1 MRCAKVGSRM
11 LCAFC
16 QFGSCVSAVNSA
28 SPPSMRTRRSEPRT
42 ALSKRFSSHSSA
54 TRSAPETTT
63 SGVPIMSSQKIG
75 PCSRVMRIRS
85 WIGAPPSTVSMLPST
100 GVRGGCGIGCS
111 LLRAMG
117 LGGPPCLAP
126 ILPRRAATRKLP
138 AERHWARPIL
148 SYSRP
153 THSPREETVK
163 VGFIGV
169 GNMGGPMCR
178 NIVKRSNHQV
188 TVFDLNAAALKTCT
202 DLGATA
208 AKSVAD
214 VTKGADVVMTS
225 LPMPRD
231 VEAVTL
237 GDNGILANIGKG
249 QTYIDLSTNAPSM
262 VKKIGAAMA
271 AKGIAMLDAPVSG
284 GTTGAEAATI
294 AIMVGGDKKV
304 FDDALP
310 VLQSFSANVIH
321 MGALGSGTVAKL
333 VNNMLSF
340 CNMAALVEG
349 MMLGTSAGL
358 DPDKLLHVIANA
370 SGNSNAIKNFTLRA
384 LPGKYSPPSFALD
397 LAYKDLHLALELGD
411 ELGVPLQQG
420 ASTHNL
426 QRLAKGMGFGPDDS
440 CSVLRVYETMLGRKV
455 KP

>member
-1 MRCAKVGSRM
+1 
-11 LCAFC
+11 
-16 QFGSCVSAVNSA
+16 
-28 SPPSMRTRRSEPRT
+28 
-42 ALSKRFSSHSSA
+42 
-54 TRSAPETTT
+54 
-63 SGVPIMSSQKIG
+63 
-75 PCSRVMRIRS
+75 
-85 WIGAPPSTVSMLPST
+85 
-100 GVRGGCGIGCS
+100 
-111 LLRAMG
+111 
-117 LGGPPCLAP
+117 
-126 ILPRRAATRKLP
+126 
-138 AERHWARPIL
+138 
-148 SYSRP
+148 
-153 THSPREETVK
+153 VK

-188 TVFDLNAAALKTCT
+188 TVFDLNASALKACT
-202 DLGATA
+202 DVGATA
-208 AKSVAD
+208 GKSVAD
-214 VTKGADVVMTS
+214 VTKGADLVLTS

-231 VEAVTL
+231 VEKVAL
-237 GDNGILANIGKG
+237 GEGGILANITKG

-262 VKKIGAAMA
+262 VKRIGAAMA
-271 AKGIAMLDAPVSG
+271 EKGIAMLDAPVSG

-304 FDDALP
+304 YDDALP

-321 MGALGSGTVAKL
+321 MGGLGSGTVAKL

-340 CNMAALVEG
+340 CNMSALVEG

-420 ASTHNL
+420 AATHNL
-426 QRLAKGMGFGPDDS
+426 QRMAKGMGFGPDDS
-440 CSVLRVYETMLGRKV
+440 TSVLRVYEKMLGRKV
-455 KP
+455 KA

>member
-1 MRCAKVGSRM
+1 
-11 LCAFC
+11 
-16 QFGSCVSAVNSA
+16 
-28 SPPSMRTRRSEPRT
+28 
-42 ALSKRFSSHSSA
+42 
-54 TRSAPETTT
+54 
-63 SGVPIMSSQKIG
+63 
-75 PCSRVMRIRS
+75 
-85 WIGAPPSTVSMLPST
+85 
-100 GVRGGCGIGCS
+100 
-111 LLRAMG
+111 
-117 LGGPPCLAP
+117 
-126 ILPRRAATRKLP
+126 
-138 AERHWARPIL
+138 
-148 SYSRP
+148 
-153 THSPREETVK
+153 VK

-208 AKSVAD
+208 AKSAAE
-214 VTKGADVVMTS
+214 VTRGADVVMTS
-225 LPMPRD
+225 LPMPKD

-284 GTTGAEAATI
+284 GTVGAEAATI

-321 MGALGSGTVAKL
+321 MGELGTGTVAKL
-333 VNNMLSF
+333 VNNMMAF
-340 CNMAALVEG
+340 CNAAAAAEG
-349 MMLGTSAGL
+349 LMLGVTAGL
-358 DPDKLLHVIANA
+358 DPAKLIQVISSS
-370 SGNSNAIKNFTLRA
+370 SGNSSVFKSFSERA
-384 LPGKYSPPSFALD
+384 LSGSFSPPSFALN
-397 LAYKDLHLALELGD
+397 LAHKDLHLAMELAD
-411 ELGVPLQQG
+411 ELDVPLPQG
-420 ASTHNL
+420 SATHNL
-426 QRLAKGMGFGPDDS
+426 QRMARGMGLGPADS
-440 CSVLRVYETMLGRKV
+440 SAVLRVYETVLKRTI

>member
-1 MRCAKVGSRM
+1 
-11 LCAFC
+11 
-16 QFGSCVSAVNSA
+16 
-28 SPPSMRTRRSEPRT
+28 
-42 ALSKRFSSHSSA
+42 
-54 TRSAPETTT
+54 
-63 SGVPIMSSQKIG
+63 
-75 PCSRVMRIRS
+75 
-85 WIGAPPSTVSMLPST
+85 
-100 GVRGGCGIGCS
+100 
-111 LLRAMG
+111 
-117 LGGPPCLAP
+117 
-126 ILPRRAATRKLP
+126 
-138 AERHWARPIL
+138 
-148 SYSRP
+148 
-153 THSPREETVK
+153 VK

-178 NIVKRSNHQV
+178 NIVKKSNHQV

-208 AKSVAD
+208 AKSVAE

-225 LPMPRD
+225 LPMPKD

-237 GDNGILANIGKG
+237 GDGGILANIGKG

-284 GTTGAEAATI
+284 GTVGAEAATI

-321 MGALGSGTVAKL
+321 MGELGTGTVAKL
-333 VNNMLSF
+333 VNNMLAF
-340 CNMAALVEG
+340 CNAAAAAEG
-349 MMLGTSAGL
+349 LMLGVTAGL
-358 DPDKLLHVIANA
+358 DPQKLIQVVANS
-370 SGNSNAIKNFTLRA
+370 SGNSNAFKSFSERA
-384 LPGKYSPPSFALD
+384 LSGKLDPSFALN

-411 ELGVPLQQG
+411 ELGVPLPQG

-426 QRLAKGMGFGPDDS
+426 QRLARGMGLGPKDS
-440 CSVLRVYETMLGRKV
+440 SAILKVYETALGRTV
-455 KP
+455 RR

>member
-1 MRCAKVGSRM
+1 M
-11 LCAFC
+11 
-16 QFGSCVSAVNSA
+16 
-28 SPPSMRTRRSEPRT
+28 
-42 ALSKRFSSHSSA
+42 
-54 TRSAPETTT
+54 
-63 SGVPIMSSQKIG
+63 
-75 PCSRVMRIRS
+75 
-85 WIGAPPSTVSMLPST
+85 
-100 GVRGGCGIGCS
+100 
-111 LLRAMG
+111 
-117 LGGPPCLAP
+117 
-126 ILPRRAATRKLP
+126 
-138 AERHWARPIL
+138 
-148 SYSRP
+148 
-153 THSPREETVK
+153 K

-208 AKSVAD
+208 AKSIAE

-225 LPMPRD
+225 LPMPKD

-237 GDNGILANIGKG
+237 GDGGILANIAKG

-321 MGALGSGTVAKL
+321 MGGLGSGTVAKL

-340 CNMAALVEG
+340 CNMAALSEG
-349 MMLGTSAGL
+349 MMLGTSYGL
-358 DPDKLLHVIANA
+358 DPEKLLHVISSS
-370 SGNSNAIKNFTLRA
+370 SGNSNAIKNFTAARAAGQVLAAVLRA
-384 LPGKYSPPSFALD
+384 RPRLQGPASRARARRRARRAAARRAPRRTTCSAWPRAWARARRQLVGPACLRDGAGPQGQAMTTGTPITRRSLGAL
-397 LAYKDLHLALELGD
+397 
-411 ELGVPLQQG
+411 LGVRFVASAAAARRVVSALRSAGHCALICSCLRTRRARSTGLQ
-420 ASTHNL
+420 A
-426 QRLAKGMGFGPDDS
+426 R
-440 CSVLRVYETMLGRKV
+440 
-455 KP
+455 

>member
-1 MRCAKVGSRM
+1 
-11 LCAFC
+11 
-16 QFGSCVSAVNSA
+16 
-28 SPPSMRTRRSEPRT
+28 
-42 ALSKRFSSHSSA
+42 
-54 TRSAPETTT
+54 
-63 SGVPIMSSQKIG
+63 
-75 PCSRVMRIRS
+75 
-85 WIGAPPSTVSMLPST
+85 
-100 GVRGGCGIGCS
+100 
-111 LLRAMG
+111 
-117 LGGPPCLAP
+117 
-126 ILPRRAATRKLP
+126 
-138 AERHWARPIL
+138 
-148 SYSRP
+148 
-153 THSPREETVK
+153 VK

-178 NIVKRSNHQV
+178 NIIKRSNHQV

-202 DLGATA
+202 DLGATP
-208 AKSVAD
+208 AKSVAE

-237 GDNGILANIGKG
+237 GDNGILATINKG

-333 VNNMLSF
+333 VNNMLAF
-340 CNMAALVEG
+340 CNAAAAAEG
-349 MMLGTSAGL
+349 LMLGTAAGL
-358 DPDKLLHVIANA
+358 DPKKLIQVVSNS
-370 SGNSNAIKNFTLRA
+370 SGNSNALKNLSERA
-384 LPGKYSPPSFALD
+384 LSGDFKASFALD

-426 QRLAKGMGFGPDDS
+426 QRLARGMGLGSSDS
-440 CSVLRVYETMLGRKV
+440 SSILRVYETALKRTV
-455 KP
+455 KR

>member
-1 MRCAKVGSRM
+1 M
-11 LCAFC
+11 
-16 QFGSCVSAVNSA
+16 
-28 SPPSMRTRRSEPRT
+28 
-42 ALSKRFSSHSSA
+42 
-54 TRSAPETTT
+54 
-63 SGVPIMSSQKIG
+63 
-75 PCSRVMRIRS
+75 
-85 WIGAPPSTVSMLPST
+85 
-100 GVRGGCGIGCS
+100 
-111 LLRAMG
+111 
-117 LGGPPCLAP
+117 
-126 ILPRRAATRKLP
+126 
-138 AERHWARPIL
+138 
-148 SYSRP
+148 
-153 THSPREETVK
+153 K

-188 TVFDLNAAALKTCT
+188 TVFDLNAAAMKTCT

-208 AKSVAD
+208 ARSVAEA
-214 VTKGADVVMTS
+214 TRGADVVMTS

-237 GDNGILANIGKG
+237 GDGGILASITKG

-284 GTTGAEAATI
+284 GTVGAEAATI

-321 MGALGSGTVAKL
+321 MGELGTGTVAKL
-333 VNNMLSF
+333 VNNMLAF
-340 CNMAALVEG
+340 CNAAAAAEG
-349 MMLGTSAGL
+349 LMLGVTAGL
-358 DPDKLLHVIANA
+358 DPAKLIQVVANS
-370 SGNSNAIKNFTLRA
+370 SGNSNAFRSLSERA
-384 LPGKYSPPSFALD
+384 LSGDFKASFALD

-420 ASTHNL
+420 AATHNL
-426 QRLAKGMGFGPDDS
+426 QRLARGMGLGSSDS
-440 CSVLRVYETMLGRKV
+440 SSILRVYETALQRTV
-455 KP
+455 KR